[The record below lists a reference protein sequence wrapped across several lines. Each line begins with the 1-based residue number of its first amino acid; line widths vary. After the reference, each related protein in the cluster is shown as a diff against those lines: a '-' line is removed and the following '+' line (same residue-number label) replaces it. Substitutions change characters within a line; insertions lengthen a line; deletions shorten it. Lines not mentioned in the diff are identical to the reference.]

1 MSTWVGFSERS
12 RNLVVH
18 GDPGELASS
27 GMRAVAIGGEKSTSF
42 PEFQSEGFTER
53 CAATEGDGYSGCD
66 CQA

>member
-1 MSTWVGFSERS
+1 
-12 RNLVVH
+12 
-18 GDPGELASS
+18 
-27 GMRAVAIGGEKSTSF
+27 MRAVAIGGEKSTSF